1 MQEILNAIGDFW
13 NGIVSIFGFFADAL
27 KTLISIAIDF
37 KALIHPEF
45 DFLRII
51 TGGMAP
57 AMSALCLFVL
67 GFCMA
72 TLVLRLLR

>member
-13 NGIVSIFGFFADAL
+13 NGIVSIFGFFVDAL
-27 KTLISIAIDF
+27 KFLINLSVDL

-51 TGGMAP
+51 YAGMSP